1 VALRGRGNRFL
12 KLTLTIFVETRTACG
27 GRLMSRVLGRGSSY
41 ELHMIHNVR
50 PATEFSGSPRWPA
63 LVTTLSILIGL
74 AALLLFVLKG

>member
-1 VALRGRGNRFL
+1 
-12 KLTLTIFVETRTACG
+12 
-27 GRLMSRVLGRGSSY
+27 MSRVLGRGSSY